1 MTFVEREIGPLV
13 NLTVGGGKAAQ
24 RASANANGNLYERH
38 NAQVARGGEWRVWA
52 EPETGGEAYIPLAAS
67 KRAKSL
73 SIWAETGRR
82 LGVTSYANGG
92 LRPAPAR
99 AVTAG
104 TSPEIGAL
112 IAEGVQL
119 RAALSNITVV
129 DADRALIGTM
139 KVQAAE
145 VVGGLVSS
153 VRRR

>member
-1 MTFVEREIGPLV
+1 MVSREAARVRGVRLLQEELEFARAFVRRE
-13 NLTVGGGKAAQ
+13 
-24 RASANANGNLYERH
+24 ED
-38 NAQVARGGEWRVWA
+38 
-52 EPETGGEAYIPLAAS
+52 
-67 KRAKSL
+67 
-73 SIWAETGRR
+73 AETGRR

-112 IAEGVQL
+112 IAEVVQL